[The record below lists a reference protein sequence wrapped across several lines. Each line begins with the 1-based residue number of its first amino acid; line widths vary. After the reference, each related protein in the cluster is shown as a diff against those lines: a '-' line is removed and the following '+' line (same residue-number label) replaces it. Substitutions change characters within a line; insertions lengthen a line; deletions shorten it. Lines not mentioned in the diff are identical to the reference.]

1 MIVHY
6 YTRKNCSLCEE
17 GKLMLELA
25 QEDHGFEIE
34 ERDIDTSDEWTEK
47 YGLMIPVVE
56 VDGEIIQAG
65 NIDFVTISK
74 RFQKK
79 S

>member
-6 YTRKNCSLCEE
+6 YTRKNCGLCDE
-17 GKLMLELA
+17 GKLMLNLA
-25 QEDHGFEIE
+25 QEDYGFEIV

-56 VDGEIIQAG
+56 VDGEMIQAG

-74 RFQKK
+74 RFQKM

>member
-1 MIVHY
+1 
-6 YTRKNCSLCEE
+6 
-17 GKLMLELA
+17 MLELA
-25 QEDHGFEIE
+25 QEDHDFEIE

-56 VDGEIIQAG
+56 VGGEIIQAG

-74 RFQKK
+74 RFQKM

>member
-6 YTRKNCSLCEE
+6 YTRKNCGLCDE
-17 GKLMLELA
+17 GKLMLTLA
-25 QEDHGFEIE
+25 QEDFGFEIE

-47 YGLMIPVVE
+47 YGLMIPVIE
-56 VDGEIIQAG
+56 VDGEIVQAG

-74 RFQKK
+74 RFQKM

>member
-1 MIVHY
+1 
-6 YTRKNCSLCEE
+6 
-17 GKLMLELA
+17 MLTLA
-25 QEDHGFEIE
+25 QEDFGFEIE

-47 YGLMIPVVE
+47 YGLMIPVIEVE
-56 VDGEIIQAG
+56 GEIIQAG

-74 RFQKK
+74 RFQKM

>member
-1 MIVHY
+1 MLVHY
-6 YTRKNCSLCEE
+6 YTRKDCGLCEE
-17 GKLMLELA
+17 GKLMLNLA
-25 QEDHGFEIE
+25 REDYGFEIV

-56 VDGEIIQAG
+56 VEGEIIQAG

-74 RFQKK
+74 RFQKM